1 MIQGVCYNID
11 IVTLM
16 WITPKVLLFNK
27 CVNNFLVFFDPN
39 LDTGQGINLGN
50 STLAEGTFGSISLLL
65 DNFDGTLFEYSFKL
79 LLLTCIQD
87 IY

>member
-39 LDTGQGINLGN
+39 LNTGQGINLGN
-50 STLAEGTFGSISLLL
+50 STLTEGTFGSISLLL